1 MDRWESGFP
10 ILTYFCLLRKVVLVM
25 VEGAFT
31 VAHLS
36 DVWLGYRDK
45 VSLRKMT
52 SDSLDGKAVPVREL
66 DVYVAWDSAISGVIT
81 DGADAVV
88 IAGDLFYESHPSYR
102 ALAHALGGLKRL
114 SEAGI
119 PVYVI
124 VGNRDAGGTSDDV
137 PYTMVLHQPDAGI
150 YVHSEPYQTYQLL
163 QVYRGLGDRFGGR
176 DSEPYQTYQLLQEPN
191 IVLHMVSHHMHDES
205 TEVMK
210 QVVPVDGAINI
221 FTTHGTVIDPD
232 RKERIKLPDTIR
244 EKVISDIFLNAGWDV
259 MMLGHLSERGYVGA
273 PEDKV
278 FYSGSLIRRGFSD
291 SEGELGRGYTL
302 WHIDLSSGA
311 VSQELRSVSQ
321 RPQIDLE
328 PIYAEGMDSSDLTE
342 AIVGNLVG
350 VEGVGGEP
358 IVRQLVFG
366 VAPSV
371 LAGRDQVAIERAAGF
386 ALSFSLVPRAVV
398 RDEVPA
404 GGVVGGD
411 AGGGFGGVG
420 SVVEWYDRWVGSGGC
435 ETLRGIGDPVLVDE
449 VRVAAGEYIRRG
461 EEVVLGR
468 SLGS

>member
-1 MDRWESGFP
+1 
-10 ILTYFCLLRKVVLVM
+10 M
-25 VEGAFT
+25 VDGVFT

-45 VSLRKMT
+45 ASLRKVAP
-52 SDSLDGKAVPVREL
+52 DSLDGKAVPVREL
-66 DVYVAWDSAISGVIT
+66 DGYVAWDSAVAGVIA
-81 DGADAVV
+81 DGVDAVV
-88 IAGDLFYESHPSYR
+88 IAGDLFYESRPSYR

-124 VGNRDAGGTSDDV
+124 VGNRDAGGTSDDA

-150 YVHSEPYQTYQLL
+150 YVH
-163 QVYRGLGDRFGGR
+163 
-176 DSEPYQTYQLLQEPN
+176 SEPYQTYQLLQEPN

-244 EKVISDIFLNAGWDV
+244 EKVISDIFLNEGWDV
-259 MMLGHLSERGYVGA
+259 MMFGHLSERQWVGS

-278 FYSGSLIRRGFSD
+278 FYNGSLIRRGFAD
-291 SEGELGRGYTL
+291 PEGELGRGYTL
-302 WHIDLSSGA
+302 WRIDLVTGDVA
-311 VSQELRSVSQ
+311 QELRTVAQ

-350 VEGVGGEP
+350 VEGVGEEP

-371 LAGRDQVAIERAAGF
+371 LAGRDQVAIDGVCGGL
-386 ALSFSLVPRAVV
+386 LSFSLVPRAVV
-398 RDEVPA
+398 SD
-404 GGVVGGD
+404 VVGGESV
-411 AGGGFGGVG
+411 GGVGVGVSGVGGFG
-420 SVVEWYDRWVGSGGC
+420 SVVEWYDRWVGAGGS

>member
-1 MDRWESGFP
+1 
-10 ILTYFCLLRKVVLVM
+10 M
-25 VEGAFT
+25 VEGVFT

-45 VSLRKMT
+45 VSLRKVG
-52 SDSLDGKAVPVREL
+52 SDSLDGKAVPVREV
-66 DVYVAWDSAISGVIT
+66 DVYVAWDSAISGVIA
-81 DGADAVV
+81 DGADAVI
-88 IAGDLFYESHPSYR
+88 IAGDLFYEPHPSYR
-102 ALAHALGGLKRL
+102 ALAHALSGLRRL
-114 SEAGI
+114 SDAGI

-124 VGNRDAGGTSDDV
+124 AGNRDSDAASGDV
-137 PYTMVLHQPDAGI
+137 PYAMLAHQPDAGI
-150 YVHSEPYQTYQLL
+150 YVH
-163 QVYRGLGDRFGGR
+163 
-176 DSEPYQTYQLLQEPN
+176 SEPYQTYQLLQEPN
-191 IVLHMVSHHMHDES
+191 IVLHMVSHSMHDES

-210 QVVPVDGAINI
+210 QVKPVADAINI
-221 FTTHGTVIDPD
+221 FTTHGTVVDPD

-278 FYSGSLIRRGFSD
+278 FYNGSLIRRGFSD
-291 SEGELGRGYTL
+291 SEGELGRGYAL
-302 WHIDLSSGA
+302 WHIDLSSGE
-311 VSQELRSVSQ
+311 VSQELRSVVQ

-371 LAGRDQVAIERAAGF
+371 LAGRDQVAIGRAAGF

-411 AGGGFGGVG
+411 VGGGFGGVG
-420 SVVEWYDRWVGSGGC
+420 SVVEWYDRWVGSGGS

-449 VRVAAGEYIRRG
+449 VRMTAGEYIRRG

-468 SLGS
+468 GLGS

>member
-1 MDRWESGFP
+1 M
-10 ILTYFCLLRKVVLVM
+10 VM
-25 VEGAFT
+25 VDGVFT

-45 VSLRKMT
+45 ASLRKVAP
-52 SDSLDGKAVPVREL
+52 DSLDGKAVPVREL
-66 DVYVAWDSAISGVIT
+66 DGYVAWDSTISGVIA

-88 IAGDLFYESHPSYR
+88 IAGDLFYEPHPSYR
-102 ALAHALGGLKRL
+102 ALAHALSGLRRL
-114 SEAGI
+114 SDAGI

-124 VGNRDAGGTSDDV
+124 AGNRDSDAASGDV
-137 PYTMVLHQPDAGI
+137 PYAMLAHQPDAGI
-150 YVHSEPYQTYQLL
+150 YVH
-163 QVYRGLGDRFGGR
+163 
-176 DSEPYQTYQLLQEPN
+176 SEPYQTYQLLQEPN
-191 IVLHMVSHHMHDES
+191 IVLHMVSHSMYDES

-210 QVVPVDGAINI
+210 QVKPVADAINI
-221 FTTHGTVIDPD
+221 FTTHGTVVDPD

-302 WHIDLSSGA
+302 WRFDLVTGG
-311 VSQELRSVSQ
+311 VVQELRSVVQ
-321 RPQIDLE
+321 RPQFDLE
-328 PIYAEGMDSSDLTE
+328 PICAEGMDSSALTE
-342 AIVGNLVG
+342 AILDNLGGVS
-350 VEGVGGEP
+350 VEGGAP
-358 IVRQLVFG
+358 IVRQVVVG

>member
-163 QVYRGLGDRFGGR
+163 Q
-176 DSEPYQTYQLLQEPN
+176 EPN

-278 FYSGSLIRRGFSD
+278 FYNGSLIRRGFSD
-291 SEGELGRGYTL
+291 SEGELGRGYAL
-302 WHIDLSSGA
+302 WHIDLSSGE
-311 VSQELRSVSQ
+311 VSQELRSVVQ

-371 LAGRDQVAIERAAGF
+371 LAGRDQVAIGRAAGF

-398 RDEVPA
+398 RDEVPV
-404 GGVVGGD
+404 GGSGGD
-411 AGGGFGGVG
+411 AGDGFGGVG
-420 SVVEWYDRWVGSGGC
+420 SVVEWYDRWVGAGGS

>member
-163 QVYRGLGDRFGGR
+163 Q
-176 DSEPYQTYQLLQEPN
+176 EPN

-259 MMLGHLSERGYVGA
+259 MMLGHLSERRWVGS

-278 FYSGSLIRRGFSD
+278 FYNGSLIRRGFAD
-291 SEGELGRGYTL
+291 PEGELGRGYTL
-302 WHIDLSSGA
+302 WRFDLVTGE
-311 VSQELRSVSQ
+311 VVQELRSVVQ
-321 RPQIDLE
+321 RPQFDLE
-328 PIYAEGMDSSDLTE
+328 PICAEGMDSSALTE
-342 AIVGNLVG
+342 AILDNLGG
-350 VEGVGGEP
+350 VSVGGGAP
-358 IVRQLVFG
+358 IVRQVVVG

-371 LAGRDQVAIERAAGF
+371 LAGRDQVAIDGVCGGL
-386 ALSFSLVPRAVV
+386 LSFSLVPRAVV
-398 RDEVPA
+398 SD
-404 GGVVGGD
+404 VVGGV
-411 AGGGFGGVG
+411 GVGVSGVGGFG

-435 ETLRGIGDPVLVDE
+435 EALERIGDPVLVDE
-449 VRVAAGEYIRRG
+449 VRVAAGEYIRQG

-468 SLGS
+468 GLGS

>member
-1 MDRWESGFP
+1 
-10 ILTYFCLLRKVVLVM
+10 M
-25 VEGAFT
+25 VEGTFT

-66 DVYVAWDSAISGVIT
+66 DVYVAWDSAISGVIA

-163 QVYRGLGDRFGGR
+163 Q
-176 DSEPYQTYQLLQEPN
+176 EPN
-191 IVLHMVSHHMHDES
+191 IILHMVSHHMHDES

-244 EKVISDIFLNAGWDV
+244 EKVISDIFLNEGWDV
-259 MMLGHLSERGYVGA
+259 MMLGHLSERQWVGS

-278 FYSGSLIRRGFSD
+278 FYNGSLIRRGFTD
-291 SEGELGRGYTL
+291 PEGELGRGYTL
-302 WHIDLSSGA
+302 WRFDLVTGEVA
-311 VSQELRSVSQ
+311 QELRTVAQ
-321 RPQIDLE
+321 RPQFDLE
-328 PIYAEGMDSSDLTE
+328 PIYAEGMDSSALTE
-342 AIVGNLVG
+342 AILDNLGG
-350 VEGVGGEP
+350 VSVGGGAP
-358 IVRQLVFG
+358 IVRQVVVG

-371 LAGRDQVAIERAAGF
+371 LAGRDQVAIDGVCGGL
-386 ALSFSLVPRAVV
+386 LSFSLVPRAVV
-398 RDEVPA
+398 SD
-404 GGVVGGD
+404 VVGGESV
-411 AGGGFGGVG
+411 GGVGVGVSGVGGFG

-435 ETLRGIGDPVLVDE
+435 EALERIGDPVLVDE

-468 SLGS
+468 GLGS

>member
-1 MDRWESGFP
+1 
-10 ILTYFCLLRKVVLVM
+10 M
-25 VEGAFT
+25 VEGVFT

-45 VSLRKMT
+45 ASLRKVG

-66 DVYVAWDSAISGVIT
+66 DGYVAWDSVISGVIA
-81 DGADAVV
+81 DGVDAVV
-88 IAGDLFYESHPSYR
+88 IAGDLFYESHPTHR

-114 SEAGI
+114 SDAGI

-124 VGNRDAGGTSDDV
+124 VGNRDAGGTSDDA
-137 PYTMVLHQPDAGI
+137 PYTMLLHQPDAGI
-150 YVHSEPYQTYQLL
+150 YVH
-163 QVYRGLGDRFGGR
+163 
-176 DSEPYQTYQLLQEPN
+176 SEPYQTYQLLQEPN

-210 QVVPVDGAINI
+210 QVKPVAGAINI

-244 EKVISDIFLNAGWDV
+244 EKVISDIFLNKGWDV
-259 MMLGHLSERGYVGA
+259 MMLGHLSERQWVGS

-278 FYSGSLIRRGFSD
+278 FYNGSLIRRGFAD
-291 SEGELGRGYTL
+291 PEGELGRGYTL
-302 WHIDLSSGA
+302 WRFDLSSGE
-311 VSQELRSVSQ
+311 VVQELRSVVQ
-321 RPQIDLE
+321 RPQFDLE
-328 PIYAEGMDSSDLTE
+328 LICAEGMGSSALTE
-342 AIVGNLVG
+342 AILDNLGGVS
-350 VEGVGGEP
+350 VEGGAP
-358 IVRQLVFG
+358 IVRQVVVG

-371 LAGRDQVAIERAAGF
+371 LAGRDQVAIDGVCGGL
-386 ALSFSLVPRAVV
+386 LSFSLVPRAVV
-398 RDEVPA
+398 SDVVEGESV
-404 GGVVGGD
+404 GCVGVGVSGVGG
-411 AGGGFGGVG
+411 FG
-420 SVVEWYDRWVGSGGC
+420 SVVEWYDRWVASGGS

-468 SLGS
+468 GLGS

>member
-1 MDRWESGFP
+1 
-10 ILTYFCLLRKVVLVM
+10 M
-25 VEGAFT
+25 VEGTFT

-45 VSLRKMT
+45 ASLRKVT

-66 DVYVAWDSAISGVIT
+66 DVYVAWDSAISGVIA

-88 IAGDLFYESHPSYR
+88 IAGDLFYGSHPTHR

-114 SEAGI
+114 SDAGI

-124 VGNRDAGGTSDDV
+124 VGNRDAGGTSDDA
-137 PYTMVLHQPDAGI
+137 PYTMLLHQPDAGI

-163 QVYRGLGDRFGGR
+163 Q
-176 DSEPYQTYQLLQEPN
+176 EPN
-191 IVLHMVSHHMHDES
+191 IILHMVSHHMHDES
-205 TEVMK
+205 IEVMK

-232 RKERIKLPDTIR
+232 RKERIKLPDTIQ
-244 EKVISDIFLNAGWDV
+244 EKVISDIFLNEEWDV
-259 MMLGHLSERGYVGA
+259 MMLGHLSERQWVGS

-278 FYSGSLIRRGFSD
+278 FYNGSLIRRGFAD
-291 SEGELGRGYTL
+291 PEGELGRGYTL
-302 WHIDLSSGA
+302 WRFDLVTGE
-311 VSQELRSVSQ
+311 VVQELRTVAQ
-321 RPQIDLE
+321 RPQFDLE
-328 PIYAEGMDSSDLTE
+328 LICAEGMDSSALTE
-342 AIVGNLVG
+342 AILDNLGGVS
-350 VEGVGGEP
+350 VEGGAP
-358 IVRQLVFG
+358 IVRQVVVG

-371 LAGRDQVAIERAAGF
+371 LAGRGQVAIDGVCGGL
-386 ALSFSLVPRAVV
+386 LSFSLVPRAVV
-398 RDEVPA
+398 SD
-404 GGVVGGD
+404 VVGGESV
-411 AGGGFGGVG
+411 GGVGVGVSGVGGFG

-435 ETLRGIGDPVLVDE
+435 EALERIGDPVLVDE

-468 SLGS
+468 GLGS

>member
-1 MDRWESGFP
+1 
-10 ILTYFCLLRKVVLVM
+10 M
-25 VEGAFT
+25 VEGVFT

-45 VSLRKMT
+45 MSLRKIAP
-52 SDSLDGKAVPVREL
+52 DSLDGEAVPVREL
-66 DVYVAWDSAISGVIT
+66 DVYVAWDSVVSGVIA
-81 DGADAVV
+81 DGVDAVV

-102 ALAHALGGLKRL
+102 ALAHALSGLRRI
-114 SEAGI
+114 SDAGI
-119 PVYVI
+119 PVYII
-124 VGNRDAGGTSDDV
+124 VGNRDAGGTSGDA
-137 PYTMVLHQPDAGI
+137 PYTMIVHQPDAGI
-150 YVHSEPYQTYQLL
+150 YAH
-163 QVYRGLGDRFGGR
+163 
-176 DSEPYQTYQLLQEPN
+176 SEPYQTYQLLQEPN

-210 QVVPVDGAINI
+210 QAKPVAGAINI

-244 EKVISDIFLNAGWDV
+244 EKLISDIFLDAGWDI

-278 FYSGSLIRRGFSD
+278 FYNGSLIRRGFSD

-302 WHIDLSSGA
+302 WRIDLSSGA

-321 RPQIDLE
+321 RPQFDLE
-328 PIYAEGMDSSDLTE
+328 PICAEGMGSSALTE
-342 AIVGNLVG
+342 AILDNLGGVS
-350 VEGVGGEP
+350 VEGGAP
-358 IVRQLVFG
+358 IVRQVVVG

-371 LAGRDQVAIERAAGF
+371 LAGRDQVAIDGVCGGL
-386 ALSFSLVPRAVV
+386 LSFSLVPRAVV
-398 RDEVPA
+398 SDVVE
-404 GGVVGGD
+404 GVRVGG
-411 AGGGFGGVG
+411 AGVGVSGVGGFG

-435 ETLRGIGDPVLVDE
+435 EALERIGDPVLVDE

>member
-1 MDRWESGFP
+1 
-10 ILTYFCLLRKVVLVM
+10 M
-25 VEGAFT
+25 VEDVFT

-45 VSLRKMT
+45 VSLRKVG

-66 DVYVAWDSAISGVIT
+66 DGYVAWDSAVAGVIA
-81 DGADAVV
+81 DGVDAVV
-88 IAGDLFYESHPSYR
+88 IAGDLFYESRPSYR

-124 VGNRDAGGTSDDV
+124 VGNRDAGGTSDDA

-150 YVHSEPYQTYQLL
+150 YVH
-163 QVYRGLGDRFGGR
+163 
-176 DSEPYQTYQLLQEPN
+176 SEPYQTYQLLQEPN

-210 QVVPVDGAINI
+210 QVAPVDGAINI

-244 EKVISDIFLNAGWDV
+244 EKVISDIFLNEGWDV
-259 MMLGHLSERGYVGA
+259 MMLGHLSERQWVGS

-278 FYSGSLIRRGFSD
+278 FYNGSLIRRGFAD
-291 SEGELGRGYTL
+291 PEGELGRGYTL
-302 WHIDLSSGA
+302 WRIDLVTGDVA
-311 VSQELRSVSQ
+311 QELRTVAQ

-350 VEGVGGEP
+350 VEGVGEEP

-371 LAGRDQVAIERAAGF
+371 LAGRDQVAIDGVCGGL
-386 ALSFSLVPRAVV
+386 LSFSLVPRAVV
-398 RDEVPA
+398 SD
-404 GGVVGGD
+404 VVGGESV
-411 AGGGFGGVG
+411 GGVGVGVSGVGGFG
-420 SVVEWYDRWVGSGGC
+420 SVVEWFDRWVGAGGS
-435 ETLRGIGDPVLVDE
+435 ETLRGIGDPVLVE
-449 VRVAAGEYIRRG
+449 QVRVAAGEYIRRG

-468 SLGS
+468 GLGS

>member
-1 MDRWESGFP
+1 
-10 ILTYFCLLRKVVLVM
+10 VVVM
-25 VEGAFT
+25 VDGVFT

-45 VSLRKMT
+45 ASLRKVAP
-52 SDSLDGKAVPVREL
+52 DSLDGKAVPVREL
-66 DVYVAWDSAISGVIT
+66 DGYVAWDSTISGVIA

-88 IAGDLFYESHPSYR
+88 IAGDLFYEPHPSYR
-102 ALAHALGGLKRL
+102 ALAHALSGLRRL
-114 SEAGI
+114 SDAGI

-124 VGNRDAGGTSDDV
+124 AGNRDSDAASGDV
-137 PYTMVLHQPDAGI
+137 PYAMLAHQPDAGI
-150 YVHSEPYQTYQLL
+150 YVH
-163 QVYRGLGDRFGGR
+163 
-176 DSEPYQTYQLLQEPN
+176 SEPYQTYQLLQEPN
-191 IVLHMVSHHMHDES
+191 IVLHMVSHSMYDES

-210 QVVPVDGAINI
+210 QVKPVADAINI
-221 FTTHGTVIDPD
+221 FTTHGTVVDPD

-302 WHIDLSSGA
+302 WRFDLVTGG
-311 VSQELRSVSQ
+311 VVQELRSVVQ
-321 RPQIDLE
+321 RPQFDLE
-328 PIYAEGMDSSDLTE
+328 PICAEGMDSSALTE
-342 AIVGNLVG
+342 AILDNLGGVS
-350 VEGVGGEP
+350 VEGGAP
-358 IVRQLVFG
+358 IVRQVVVG

>member
-1 MDRWESGFP
+1 
-10 ILTYFCLLRKVVLVM
+10 M
-25 VEGAFT
+25 VEGVFT

-45 VSLRKMT
+45 ASLRKVAP
-52 SDSLDGKAVPVREL
+52 DSLDGRAVPVREL
-66 DVYVAWDSAISGVIT
+66 DGYVAWDSAISGVIA
-81 DGADAVV
+81 DGVDAVV
-88 IAGDLFYESHPSYR
+88 IAGDLFYEPHPSYR
-102 ALAHALGGLKRL
+102 ALAHALDGLRRL
-114 SEAGI
+114 SDAGI

-124 VGNRDAGGTSDDV
+124 AGNRDSDAASGDV
-137 PYTMVLHQPDAGI
+137 PYAMLAHQPDAGI
-150 YVHSEPYQTYQLL
+150 YVH
-163 QVYRGLGDRFGGR
+163 
-176 DSEPYQTYQLLQEPN
+176 SEPYQTYQLLQEPN
-191 IVLHMVSHHMHDES
+191 IVLHMVSHSMHDES

-210 QVVPVDGAINI
+210 QVKPVADAINI
-221 FTTHGTVIDPD
+221 FTTHGTVVDPD

-244 EKVISDIFLNAGWDV
+244 EKVISDIFLNEGWDV
-259 MMLGHLSERGYVGA
+259 MMLGHLSERQWVGS

-278 FYSGSLIRRGFSD
+278 FYNGSLIRRGFAD
-291 SEGELGRGYTL
+291 PEGELGRGYTL
-302 WHIDLSSGA
+302 WRFDLVTGD
-311 VSQELRSVSQ
+311 VVQELRTVAQ
-321 RPQIDLE
+321 RPQFDLE

-350 VEGVGGEP
+350 VEGVGEEP

-371 LAGRDQVAIERAAGF
+371 LAGRDQVAIDGVCGGL
-386 ALSFSLVPRAVV
+386 LSFSLVPRAVV
-398 RDEVPA
+398 SD
-404 GGVVGGD
+404 VVGGESV
-411 AGGGFGGVG
+411 GGVGVGVSGVGGFG
-420 SVVEWYDRWVGSGGC
+420 SVVEWYDRWVGAGGS

>member
-1 MDRWESGFP
+1 
-10 ILTYFCLLRKVVLVM
+10 M
-25 VEGAFT
+25 VDGVFT

-45 VSLRKMT
+45 ASLRKVAP
-52 SDSLDGKAVPVREL
+52 DYLDGKAVPVREL
-66 DVYVAWDSAISGVIT
+66 DGYVAWDSAISGVIA

-88 IAGDLFYESHPSYR
+88 IAGDLFYESHPTHR

-114 SEAGI
+114 SDAGI

-124 VGNRDAGGTSDDV
+124 VGNRDAGGTSDDA

-150 YVHSEPYQTYQLL
+150 YVH
-163 QVYRGLGDRFGGR
+163 
-176 DSEPYQTYQLLQEPN
+176 SEPYQTYQLLQEPN

-221 FTTHGTVIDPD
+221 FTTHGTFIDPD

-244 EKVISDIFLNAGWDV
+244 EKVISDIFLNEGWDV
-259 MMLGHLSERGYVGA
+259 MMLGHLSERQWVGS

-278 FYSGSLIRRGFSD
+278 FYNGSLIRRGFAD
-291 SEGELGRGYTL
+291 PEGELGRGYTL
-302 WHIDLSSGA
+302 WRFDLVTGE
-311 VSQELRSVSQ
+311 VVQELRAVAQ
-321 RPQIDLE
+321 RPQFDLE
-328 PIYAEGMDSSDLTE
+328 LICAEGMDSSDLTE

-449 VRVAAGEYIRRG
+449 VRVSAGEYIRRG